1 MSPAIYP
8 INTLTLAHLSSV
20 ITATMILSL
29 LFPLAGCML
38 ILWVC
43 LHLAI
48 YLSKYCRSP
57 IMPQTLGSWAV
68 VTGATDGIGKGF
80 CEELARQGMNIILVS
95 RNMEKLMLVANEI
108 EKNHDVKTKVV
119 DIDFTKDKDAQ
130 SRLEA
135 ETGQLDIGILVNN
148 VGVSYQHPE
157 YFLNIEDGASQCRA
171 IVDCNIISMMD
182 VTRAVLPGMVARNKG
197 AVINMSSF
205 LAHSGPLLSVYAAS
219 KAFVMQFSKDIQLE
233 YKDQGIT
240 VMCAAPYYVASNMS
254 KIKKT
259 SWTTPSPT
267 TYSRSVLGQLGLV
280 GVTAGFWSHDI
291 ITTAISL
298 LGPLGPEKMLE
309 MLRDVR
315 SRAIRKKERVARAA
329 TVQEKID

>member
-1 MSPAIYP
+1 M
-8 INTLTLAHLSSV
+8 LLSV
-20 ITATMILSL
+20 I
-29 LFPLAGCML
+29 FPLAGCL
-38 ILWVC
+38 LSLWLLLQLVF
-43 LHLAI
+43 
-48 YLSKYCRSP
+48 YLTKYCRTP

-80 CEELARQGMNIILVS
+80 CQELASQGINIILVS
-95 RNMEKLMLVANEI
+95 RNMEKLMVVAKEI
-108 EKNHDVKTKVV
+108 EEKYDVKTKVV

-135 ETGQLDIGILVNN
+135 ETSQLDVGLLVNN
-148 VGVSYQHPE
+148 VGVSYQYPE
-157 YFLNIEDGASQCRA
+157 YFLQIEDGANQCRA
-171 IVDCNIISMMD
+171 MVDCNIISTMD
-182 VTRAVLPGMVARNKG
+182 VTRAVLPGMVARKKG

-219 KAFVMQFSKDIQLE
+219 KAFVMQWSKDMQLE

-267 TYSRSVLGQLGLV
+267 SYSKSVLSQLGLV
-280 GVTAGFWSHDI
+280 GVTAGFWSHDL
-291 ITTAISL
+291 ITTGISL

-315 SRAIRKKERVARAA
+315 ARAIRRKEKIAKAAMEKKE
-329 TVQEKID
+329 E